1 MDKHTGDDEGADFL
15 SAFKGAF
22 GRATPETKKHLGE
35 RLKAERRAGR
45 TPKERSRGGKGL
57 ARPVQINFRA
67 SKETQATLKALA
79 DSLDCSIADVIE
91 QAVFGMAKANK
102 VGVNIDA

>member
-22 GRATPETKKHLGE
+22 GKSAGDAKKHLE
-35 RLKAERRAGR
+35 TRLKAERRAGR

-57 ARPVQINFRA
+57 SRPVQINFRA
-67 SKETQATLKALA
+67 SKDTQALLKALA
-79 DSLDCSIADVIE
+79 DKLECSVADVIE
-91 QAVFGMAKANK
+91 QAALAMAKTHK
-102 VGVNIDA
+102 VGVSSNA

>member
-1 MDKHTGDDEGADFL
+1 MVEKHLSDDEGTDFL

-22 GRATPETKKHLGE
+22 GSSANTAA

-57 ARPVQINFRA
+57 TRSVQINFRA
-67 SKETQATLKALA
+67 TTETQALLKSLA
-79 DSLDCSIADVIE
+79 DALDGSVADVIE
-91 QAVFGMAKANK
+91 KAVLAMAKTHK
-102 VGVNIDA
+102 VGVSTNA